1 MNKRKLQEFASWAKT
16 NLEKQI
22 ELSLKQ
28 IGIYS
33 DNDIKKSRV
42 KGDITV
48 IDGIETTFN
57 KQFQNKEQY
66 N

>member
-33 DNDIKKSRV
+33 DNDIKNQ
-42 KGDITV
+42 
-48 IDGIETTFN
+48 E
-57 KQFQNKEQY
+57 
-66 N
+66 